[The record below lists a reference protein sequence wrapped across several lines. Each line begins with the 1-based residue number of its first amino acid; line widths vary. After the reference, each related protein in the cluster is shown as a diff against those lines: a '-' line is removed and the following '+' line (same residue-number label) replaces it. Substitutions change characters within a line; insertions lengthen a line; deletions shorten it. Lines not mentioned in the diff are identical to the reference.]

1 MGLGSEMRESFK
13 EEKLVTLG
21 LGRKQIRKF
30 AKHQDGGF
38 SCCSETAFVA
48 AKPNPT
54 WKQKI
59 EV

>member
-1 MGLGSEMRESFK
+1 MGLGDELRESFK
-13 EEKLVTLG
+13 EEKLVKLG
-21 LGRKQIRKF
+21 SGREQIKNI

-54 WKQKI
+54 WKQKTEI
-59 EV
+59 